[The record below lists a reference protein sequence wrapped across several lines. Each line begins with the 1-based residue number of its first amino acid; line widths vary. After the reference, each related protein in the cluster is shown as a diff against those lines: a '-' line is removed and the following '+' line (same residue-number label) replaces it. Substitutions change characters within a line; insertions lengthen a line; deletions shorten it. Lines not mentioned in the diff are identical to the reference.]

1 MNRICSK
8 IGVVAAALSL
18 HAGGAFADEILVGAE
33 IPLTGSLARVGAGMH
48 EGISVAVEVF
58 NKTNGKHTIK
68 IVTADDESAPAKAI
82 AAVEKLAGDGV
93 VAITGGYGSNNIGPA
108 SDAANKLGLPYITSG
123 GVAENLTERGY
134 KTFFRINNTA
144 GYQKAMV
151 GLLETMKVKSAS
163 VVYST
168 KEATADLAKDVEKEL
183 AAKGVA
189 VTLHAF
195 DPAITDF
202 KPIINKVRLQDK
214 PEVIVMVGYENDYVG
229 ILRAAKVLKPTVKAM
244 VGVWSLATPK
254 MASDFP
260 DLMPAVY
267 GTALLPF
274 PAEFQSEE
282 DKRFIAQ
289 LLLDQ
294 GQYEHCLT
302 LLGSLDSSAAYLLDY
317 EKLLDQLLRDQR
329 HDLAQELLA
338 NATGST
344 HSILLEHYL
353 DWHARRGDT
362 QQAQKL
368 LDKET
373 PRLEPATLNWLLLN
387 LAQRHFQSQPYW
399 TADLLRQ
406 SDRLVSS
413 RKGQPEWPFMR
424 LLHLQHLLKEQAGR
438 ALSQRDSWTVRNH
451 LEEIAKL
458 HAQLEFDDALSERIH
473 HCELL
478 QALGESEQARTLA
491 QEIERQL
498 RDAQFPEEDDQG
510 FYCDEFVTV
519 MIRLG
524 ALDTARKLL
533 EEGLASDWQEEPL
546 LQAHVEADRLE
557 EAVELISF
565 KTLIGHADAPINAL
579 HQRILSLAEQ
589 DKQRS
594 QRLQQRLLE
603 RLDDDK
609 TWKTWGLIS
618 QGQRN
623 ETLCAI

>member
-1 MNRICSK
+1 MEAFIILVLLVLIAFRLAESFSKEDEEVHLDFSGHSARITPTDAAQINRISILSLSAPELALQVASRLWGDAWQIAHVSLCSVLLK
-8 IGVVAAALSL
+8 LGREEEALKLFSSLEAPYAQKALEEMLQHLIDEGQVDKAIEMKTRLPAQRLSLPLLDAELLLAEGKADEARSVLAALAQSDHL
-18 HAGGAFADEILVGAE
+18 DASQLIDLARLQQRCEMPDAAQA
-33 IPLTGSLARVGAGMH
+33 SLARA
-48 EGISVAVEVF
+48 EVVL
-58 NKTNGKHTIK
+58 N
-68 IVTADDESAPAKAI
+68 
-82 AAVEKLAGDGV
+82 
-93 VAITGGYGSNNIGPA
+93 
-108 SDAANKLGLPYITSG
+108 
-123 GVAENLTERGY
+123 AEE
-134 KTFFRINNTA
+134 
-144 GYQKAMV
+144 Q
-151 GLLETMKVKSAS
+151 SS
-163 VVYST
+163 
-168 KEATADLAKDVEKEL
+168 
-183 AAKGVA
+183 
-189 VTLHAF
+189 
-195 DPAITDF
+195 
-202 KPIINKVRLQDK
+202 IIQWRPFMQ
-214 PEVIVMVGYENDYVG
+214 
-229 ILRAAKVLKPTVKAM
+229 
-244 VGVWSLATPK
+244 
-254 MASDFP
+254 
-260 DLMPAVY
+260 
-267 GTALLPF
+267 AL
-274 PAEFQSEE
+274 AEFQRYGQLLQLAERSEE

-317 EKLLDQLLRDQR
+317 EKLLDQLLQDQR

-438 ALSQRDSWTVRNH
+438 SLSQRDSWTVRNH

-579 HQRILSLAEQ
+579 HQHILSLAEQ

>member
-1 MNRICSK
+1 MEAFIILVLVVLIAFRLAESFSKEDEEVHLDFSGHSARITPTDAAQINRISILSLSAPELALQVASRLWGDAWQIAHVSLCSVLLK
-8 IGVVAAALSL
+8 LGREEEALKLLSSLEAPYAQKALEEMLQHLIDEGQVDKAIEMKTRLPAQRLSLPLLDAELLLAEGKADEARSVLAALAQSDHL
-18 HAGGAFADEILVGAE
+18 DASQLIDLARLQQRCEMPDAAQA
-33 IPLTGSLARVGAGMH
+33 SLARA
-48 EGISVAVEVF
+48 EVVL
-58 NKTNGKHTIK
+58 N
-68 IVTADDESAPAKAI
+68 
-82 AAVEKLAGDGV
+82 
-93 VAITGGYGSNNIGPA
+93 
-108 SDAANKLGLPYITSG
+108 
-123 GVAENLTERGY
+123 AEE
-134 KTFFRINNTA
+134 
-144 GYQKAMV
+144 Q
-151 GLLETMKVKSAS
+151 SS
-163 VVYST
+163 
-168 KEATADLAKDVEKEL
+168 
-183 AAKGVA
+183 
-189 VTLHAF
+189 
-195 DPAITDF
+195 
-202 KPIINKVRLQDK
+202 IIQWRPFMQ
-214 PEVIVMVGYENDYVG
+214 
-229 ILRAAKVLKPTVKAM
+229 
-244 VGVWSLATPK
+244 
-254 MASDFP
+254 
-260 DLMPAVY
+260 
-267 GTALLPF
+267 AL
-274 PAEFQSEE
+274 AEFQRYGQLLQLAERSEE

-317 EKLLDQLLRDQR
+317 EKLLDQLLQDQR

>member
-1 MNRICSK
+1 MEAFIILVLVVLIAFRLAESFSKEDEEVHLDFSGHSARITPTDAAQINRISILSLSAPELALQVASRLWGDAWQIAHVSLCSVLLK
-8 IGVVAAALSL
+8 LGREEEALKLLSSLEAPYAQKALEEMLQHLIDEGQVDKAIEMKTRLPAQRLSLPLLDAELLLAEGKADEARSVLAALAQSDHL
-18 HAGGAFADEILVGAE
+18 DASQLIDLARLQQRCEMPDAAQA
-33 IPLTGSLARVGAGMH
+33 SLARA
-48 EGISVAVEVF
+48 EVVL
-58 NKTNGKHTIK
+58 N
-68 IVTADDESAPAKAI
+68 
-82 AAVEKLAGDGV
+82 
-93 VAITGGYGSNNIGPA
+93 
-108 SDAANKLGLPYITSG
+108 
-123 GVAENLTERGY
+123 AEE
-134 KTFFRINNTA
+134 
-144 GYQKAMV
+144 Q
-151 GLLETMKVKSAS
+151 SS
-163 VVYST
+163 
-168 KEATADLAKDVEKEL
+168 
-183 AAKGVA
+183 
-189 VTLHAF
+189 
-195 DPAITDF
+195 
-202 KPIINKVRLQDK
+202 IIQWRPFMQ
-214 PEVIVMVGYENDYVG
+214 
-229 ILRAAKVLKPTVKAM
+229 
-244 VGVWSLATPK
+244 
-254 MASDFP
+254 
-260 DLMPAVY
+260 
-267 GTALLPF
+267 AL
-274 PAEFQSEE
+274 AEFQRYGQLLQLAERSEE

-317 EKLLDQLLRDQR
+317 EKLLDQLLQDQR

-338 NATGST
+338 NATGSI

-438 ALSQRDSWTVRNH
+438 SLSQRDSWTVRNH

>member
-1 MNRICSK
+1 MEAFIILVLLVLIAFRLAESFSKEDEEVHLDFSGHSARITPTDAAQINRISILSLSAPELALQVASRLWGDAWQIAHVSLCSVLLK
-8 IGVVAAALSL
+8 LGREEEALKLLSSLEATYAQKALEEMLQHLIDEGQVDKAIEMKTRLPAQRLSLPLLDAELLLAEGKADEARSVLAALAQSDHL
-18 HAGGAFADEILVGAE
+18 DASQLIDLARLQQRCEMPDAAQA
-33 IPLTGSLARVGAGMH
+33 SLARA
-48 EGISVAVEVF
+48 EVAL
-58 NKTNGKHTIK
+58 N
-68 IVTADDESAPAKAI
+68 
-82 AAVEKLAGDGV
+82 
-93 VAITGGYGSNNIGPA
+93 
-108 SDAANKLGLPYITSG
+108 
-123 GVAENLTERGY
+123 AEE
-134 KTFFRINNTA
+134 
-144 GYQKAMV
+144 Q
-151 GLLETMKVKSAS
+151 SS
-163 VVYST
+163 
-168 KEATADLAKDVEKEL
+168 
-183 AAKGVA
+183 
-189 VTLHAF
+189 
-195 DPAITDF
+195 
-202 KPIINKVRLQDK
+202 IIQWRPFMQ
-214 PEVIVMVGYENDYVG
+214 
-229 ILRAAKVLKPTVKAM
+229 
-244 VGVWSLATPK
+244 
-254 MASDFP
+254 
-260 DLMPAVY
+260 
-267 GTALLPF
+267 AL
-274 PAEFQSEE
+274 AEFQRYGQLLQLAERSEE

-317 EKLLDQLLRDQR
+317 EKLLDQLLQDQR

-438 ALSQRDSWTVRNH
+438 SLSQRDSWTVRNH

>member
-1 MNRICSK
+1 MEAFIILVLVVLIAFRLAESFSKEDEEVHLDFSGHSARITPTDAAQINRISILSLSAPELALQVASRLWGDAWQIAHVSLCSVLLK
-8 IGVVAAALSL
+8 LGREEEALKLLSSLEAPYAQKALEEMLQHLIDEGQVDKAIEMKTRLPAQRLSLPLLDAELLLAEGKADEARSVLAALAQSDHL
-18 HAGGAFADEILVGAE
+18 DASQLIDLARLQQRCEMPDAAQA
-33 IPLTGSLARVGAGMH
+33 SLARA
-48 EGISVAVEVF
+48 EVAL
-58 NKTNGKHTIK
+58 N
-68 IVTADDESAPAKAI
+68 
-82 AAVEKLAGDGV
+82 
-93 VAITGGYGSNNIGPA
+93 
-108 SDAANKLGLPYITSG
+108 
-123 GVAENLTERGY
+123 AEE
-134 KTFFRINNTA
+134 
-144 GYQKAMV
+144 Q
-151 GLLETMKVKSAS
+151 SS
-163 VVYST
+163 
-168 KEATADLAKDVEKEL
+168 
-183 AAKGVA
+183 
-189 VTLHAF
+189 
-195 DPAITDF
+195 
-202 KPIINKVRLQDK
+202 IIQWRPFMQ
-214 PEVIVMVGYENDYVG
+214 
-229 ILRAAKVLKPTVKAM
+229 
-244 VGVWSLATPK
+244 
-254 MASDFP
+254 
-260 DLMPAVY
+260 
-267 GTALLPF
+267 AL
-274 PAEFQSEE
+274 AEFQRYGQLLQLAERSEE

-317 EKLLDQLLRDQR
+317 EKLLDQLLQDQR

-438 ALSQRDSWTVRNH
+438 SLSQRDSWTVRNH

-579 HQRILSLAEQ
+579 HQHILSLAEQ

>member
-1 MNRICSK
+1 MEAFIILVLLVLIAFRLAESFSKEDEEVHLDFSGHSARITPTDAAKINRISILSLSAPELALQVASRLWGDAWQIAHVSLCSVLLK
-8 IGVVAAALSL
+8 LGREEEALKLLSSLEAPYAQKALEEMLQHLIDEGQVDKAIEMKTRLPAQRLSLPLLDAELLLAEGKADEARSVLAALAQSDHL
-18 HAGGAFADEILVGAE
+18 DASQLIDLARLQQRCEMPDAAQA
-33 IPLTGSLARVGAGMH
+33 SLARA
-48 EGISVAVEVF
+48 EVVL
-58 NKTNGKHTIK
+58 N
-68 IVTADDESAPAKAI
+68 
-82 AAVEKLAGDGV
+82 
-93 VAITGGYGSNNIGPA
+93 
-108 SDAANKLGLPYITSG
+108 
-123 GVAENLTERGY
+123 AEE
-134 KTFFRINNTA
+134 
-144 GYQKAMV
+144 Q
-151 GLLETMKVKSAS
+151 SS
-163 VVYST
+163 
-168 KEATADLAKDVEKEL
+168 
-183 AAKGVA
+183 
-189 VTLHAF
+189 
-195 DPAITDF
+195 
-202 KPIINKVRLQDK
+202 IIQWRPFMQ
-214 PEVIVMVGYENDYVG
+214 
-229 ILRAAKVLKPTVKAM
+229 
-244 VGVWSLATPK
+244 
-254 MASDFP
+254 
-260 DLMPAVY
+260 
-267 GTALLPF
+267 AL
-274 PAEFQSEE
+274 AEFQRYGQLLQLAERSEE

-294 GQYEHCLT
+294 GQYEHCLA

-317 EKLLDQLLRDQR
+317 EKLLDQLLQDQR

-424 LLHLQHLLKEQAGR
+424 LLHLQHLLKEQTGR
-438 ALSQRDSWTVRNH
+438 SLSQRDSWTVRNH

>member
-1 MNRICSK
+1 MEAFIILVLVVLIAFRLAESFSKEDEEVHLDFSGHSARITPTDAAQINRISILSLSAPELALQVASRLWGDAWQIAHVSLCSVLLK
-8 IGVVAAALSL
+8 LGREEEALKLLSSLEAPYAQKALEEMLQHLIDEGQVDKAIEMKTRLPAQRLSLPLLDAELLLAEGKADEARSVLAALAQSDHL
-18 HAGGAFADEILVGAE
+18 DASQLIDLARLQQRCEMPDAAQA
-33 IPLTGSLARVGAGMH
+33 SLARA
-48 EGISVAVEVF
+48 EVVL
-58 NKTNGKHTIK
+58 N
-68 IVTADDESAPAKAI
+68 
-82 AAVEKLAGDGV
+82 
-93 VAITGGYGSNNIGPA
+93 
-108 SDAANKLGLPYITSG
+108 
-123 GVAENLTERGY
+123 AEE
-134 KTFFRINNTA
+134 
-144 GYQKAMV
+144 Q
-151 GLLETMKVKSAS
+151 SS
-163 VVYST
+163 
-168 KEATADLAKDVEKEL
+168 
-183 AAKGVA
+183 
-189 VTLHAF
+189 
-195 DPAITDF
+195 
-202 KPIINKVRLQDK
+202 IIQWRPFMQ
-214 PEVIVMVGYENDYVG
+214 
-229 ILRAAKVLKPTVKAM
+229 
-244 VGVWSLATPK
+244 
-254 MASDFP
+254 
-260 DLMPAVY
+260 
-267 GTALLPF
+267 AL
-274 PAEFQSEE
+274 AEFQRYGQLLQLAERSEE

-317 EKLLDQLLRDQR
+317 EKLLDQLLQDQR

-438 ALSQRDSWTVRNH
+438 SLSQRDSWTVRNH

-579 HQRILSLAEQ
+579 HQHILSLAEQ

>member
-1 MNRICSK
+1 MEAFIILVLVVLIAFRLAESFSKEDEEVHLDFSGHSARITPTDAAQINRISILSLSAPELALQVASRLWGDAWHIAHVSLCSVLLK
-8 IGVVAAALSL
+8 LGREEEALKLLSSLEAPYAQKALEEMLQHLIDEGQVDKAIEMKTRLPAQRLSLPLLDAELLLAEGKADEARSVLAALAQSDHL
-18 HAGGAFADEILVGAE
+18 DASQLIDLARLQQRCEMPDAAQA
-33 IPLTGSLARVGAGMH
+33 SLARA
-48 EGISVAVEVF
+48 EVAL
-58 NKTNGKHTIK
+58 N
-68 IVTADDESAPAKAI
+68 
-82 AAVEKLAGDGV
+82 
-93 VAITGGYGSNNIGPA
+93 
-108 SDAANKLGLPYITSG
+108 
-123 GVAENLTERGY
+123 AEE
-134 KTFFRINNTA
+134 
-144 GYQKAMV
+144 Q
-151 GLLETMKVKSAS
+151 SS
-163 VVYST
+163 
-168 KEATADLAKDVEKEL
+168 
-183 AAKGVA
+183 
-189 VTLHAF
+189 
-195 DPAITDF
+195 
-202 KPIINKVRLQDK
+202 IIQWRPFMQ
-214 PEVIVMVGYENDYVG
+214 
-229 ILRAAKVLKPTVKAM
+229 
-244 VGVWSLATPK
+244 
-254 MASDFP
+254 
-260 DLMPAVY
+260 
-267 GTALLPF
+267 AL
-274 PAEFQSEE
+274 AEFQRYGQLLQLAERSEE

-317 EKLLDQLLRDQR
+317 EKLLDQLLDDQR

-387 LAQRHFQSQPYW
+387 LAQRHLQSQPYW

-438 ALSQRDSWTVRNH
+438 SLSQRDSWTVRNH

-557 EAVELISF
+557 EAVELIGF

-609 TWKTWGLIS
+609 TWKTLGLIS

>member
-1 MNRICSK
+1 VEAFIILVLVVLIAFRLAESFSKEDEEVHLDFSGHSARITPTDAAQINRISILSLSAPELALQVASRLWGDAWQIAHVSLCSVLLK
-8 IGVVAAALSL
+8 LGREEEALKLLSSLEAPYAQKALEEMLQHLIDEGQVDKAIEMKTRLPAQRLSLPLLDAELLLAEGKADEARSVLAALAQSDHL
-18 HAGGAFADEILVGAE
+18 DASQLIDLARLQQRCEMPDAAQA
-33 IPLTGSLARVGAGMH
+33 SLARA
-48 EGISVAVEVF
+48 EVVL
-58 NKTNGKHTIK
+58 N
-68 IVTADDESAPAKAI
+68 
-82 AAVEKLAGDGV
+82 
-93 VAITGGYGSNNIGPA
+93 
-108 SDAANKLGLPYITSG
+108 
-123 GVAENLTERGY
+123 AEE
-134 KTFFRINNTA
+134 
-144 GYQKAMV
+144 Q
-151 GLLETMKVKSAS
+151 SS
-163 VVYST
+163 
-168 KEATADLAKDVEKEL
+168 
-183 AAKGVA
+183 
-189 VTLHAF
+189 
-195 DPAITDF
+195 
-202 KPIINKVRLQDK
+202 IIQWRPFMQ
-214 PEVIVMVGYENDYVG
+214 
-229 ILRAAKVLKPTVKAM
+229 
-244 VGVWSLATPK
+244 
-254 MASDFP
+254 
-260 DLMPAVY
+260 
-267 GTALLPF
+267 AL
-274 PAEFQSEE
+274 AEFQRYGQLLQLAERSEE

-317 EKLLDQLLRDQR
+317 EKLLDQLLQDQR

-338 NATGST
+338 NATGSI

-438 ALSQRDSWTVRNH
+438 SLSQRDSWTVRNH